1 MILTE
6 STEATSVTMTMII
19 EVLKWKIGMP
29 HCKG

>member
-6 STEATSVTMTMII
+6 STEATSATMTMIM
-19 EVLKWKIGMP
+19 EVLKWKTGMP